1 MNRGYG
7 YLAVTVLIFGPF
19 EVISKFVH
27 GIDAV
32 QLNFLR
38 FLIGGVALLPFAVA
52 DLRKRR
58 KQILPRDIV
67 RLAALGVI
75 YIPVSMVLLQVA
87 IQNTSA
93 SLSTFVFSANP
104 IFITGFA
111 AWILHE
117 RPNAFIFAAIALQLV
132 GLLCIADPFTGPA
145 DIYFLCLCASAAL
158 FAFYNVLMRQATQRL
173 GNLVAFTL
181 VVMLGTGAL
190 GAALMAA
197 GKPWFRGITA
207 DNAWPLLY
215 LGVFGSGIAFVCY
228 YKGME
233 LTSTN
238 VGSIVFF
245 LKPILGT
252 IYAVC
257 ILSERLSPGFI
268 TGAALILAGSA
279 VMIYG
284 KERHRTVGFYCRD
297 K

>member
-1 MNRGYG
+1 MNRGYL
-7 YLAVTVLIFGPF
+7 YLAITILIFGPF

-27 GIDAV
+27 GIDAI

-38 FLIGGVALLPFAVA
+38 FLIGGLALLPFAVNEI
-52 DLRKRR
+52 RKRKR
-58 KQILPRDIV
+58 KIQLGDIAHLV
-67 RLAALGVI
+67 GLGVL
-75 YIPVSMVLLQVA
+75 YIPISMVFLQVA

-104 IFITGFA
+104 IFIAVFA

-117 RPNAFIFAAIALQLV
+117 RPNAFIVAAIALEVV
-132 GLLCIADPFTGPA
+132 GLLFIANPFNERF
-145 DIYFLCLCASAAL
+145 DFYFFHLCLAAIV
-158 FAFYNVLMRQATQRL
+158 FAFYNVLMRKTTSRL

-181 VVMLGTGAL
+181 VVVFGTTAL
-190 GAALMAA
+190 GLFLLAT
-197 GKPWFRGITA
+197 GIPWFQGINMS
-207 DNAWPLLY
+207 NALPLLY
-215 LGVFGSGIAFVCY
+215 LGVFGSGITFVCY

-252 IYAVC
+252 IYAVI
-257 ILSERLSPGFI
+257 ILDERLSPGFI
-268 TGAALILAGSA
+268 IGALFILAGST

-284 KERHRTVGFYCRD
+284 KERHRSAVS

>member
-1 MNRGYG
+1 M
-7 YLAVTVLIFGPF
+7 AVTVLIFGPF

-38 FLIGGVALLPFAVA
+38 FLIGGAALLPFAVVA
-52 DLRKRR
+52 VRR
-58 KQILPRDIV
+58 SGRRILLGDIA
-67 RLAALGVI
+67 RLAGLGVI

-104 IFITGFA
+104 IFIAVFA

-117 RPNAFIFAAIALQLV
+117 RPNAFTIAAIVLEVV
-132 GLLCIADPFTGPA
+132 GLVSIADPFTGPV
-145 DIYFLCLCASAAL
+145 DIYFLYLCAAAVL
-158 FAFYNVLMRQATQRL
+158 FAFYNVLMRQATLRM

-181 VVMLGTGAL
+181 VVVLGTGAL
-190 GAALMAA
+190 GASLLAA
-197 GKPWFRGITA
+197 GKPWFQGVTLG
-207 DNAWPLLY
+207 NSWPLLY
-215 LGVFGSGIAFVCY
+215 LGIFGSGIAFVCY
-228 YKGME
+228 YRGME

-245 LKPILGT
+245 LKPILGS
-252 IYAVC
+252 IYAVI
-257 ILSERLSPGFI
+257 ILSERPSPGFI
-268 TGAALILAGSA
+268 AGALLILVGSA

-284 KERHRTVGFYCRD
+284 KERHRSGA
-297 K
+297 

>member
-1 MNRGYG
+1 MNRGYL
-7 YLAVTVLIFGPF
+7 YLLTTVLIFGPF

-27 GIDAV
+27 GIDAI

-38 FLIGGVALLPFAVA
+38 FLIGGMALLPFAVNEIRKKRKLIRRQ
-52 DLRKRR
+52 DLA
-58 KQILPRDIV
+58 Q
-67 RLAALGVI
+67 LAGLGVL

-104 IFITGFA
+104 IFIAVFA

-117 RPNAFIFAAIALQLV
+117 RPNPFILGAIALEVVGLLFIANPFNERFDFYFLHLCFAAI
-132 GLLCIADPFTGPA
+132 I
-145 DIYFLCLCASAAL
+145 
-158 FAFYNVLMRQATQRL
+158 FAFYNVLMRKATGRL

-181 VVMLGTGAL
+181 VVIFGTAAL
-190 GAALMAA
+190 GLFLLAA
-197 GKPWFRGITA
+197 GIPWFQGISMS
-207 DNAWPLLY
+207 NAMPLLY
-215 LGVFGSGIAFVCY
+215 LGVFGSGITFVCY

-252 IYAVC
+252 IYAVI
-257 ILSERLSPGFI
+257 ILNERLSAGFI
-268 TGAALILAGSA
+268 IGASLILAGSTI
-279 VMIYG
+279 MIYG
-284 KERHRTVGFYCRD
+284 KERHQPVVS

>member
-1 MNRGYG
+1 MNRGYL
-7 YLAVTVLIFGPF
+7 YLAITILIFGPF

-27 GIDAV
+27 GIDAI

-38 FLIGGVALLPFAVA
+38 FLIGGMALLPFAGIEI
-52 DLRKRR
+52 RKRKR
-58 KQILPRDIV
+58 KIKIGD
-67 RLAALGVI
+67 LAHMVALSVL
-75 YIPVSMVLLQVA
+75 YIPVSMVFLQVA

-104 IFITGFA
+104 IFIAVFA

-117 RPNAFIFAAIALQLV
+117 RPNAFIVAAIALEVV
-132 GLLCIADPFTGPA
+132 GLLFIANPFNERF
-145 DIYFLCLCASAAL
+145 DFYFFHLCLAAIV
-158 FAFYNVLMRQATQRL
+158 FAFYNVLMRKATSRL

-181 VVMLGTGAL
+181 VVIFGTTAL
-190 GAALMAA
+190 GLFLLAA
-197 GKPWFRGITA
+197 GIPWFHGVSMS
-207 DNAWPLLY
+207 NALPLLY
-215 LGVFGSGIAFVCY
+215 LGIFGSGIAFVCY

-252 IYAVC
+252 IYAV
-257 ILSERLSPGFI
+257 ITLNEKLSPGFI
-268 TGAALILAGSA
+268 IGALLILAGST

-284 KERHRTVGFYCRD
+284 NERNRSAVS

>member
-1 MNRGYG
+1 LNRGYL
-7 YLAVTVLIFGPF
+7 YLAITILIFGPF

-27 GIDAV
+27 GIDAI

-38 FLIGGVALLPFAVA
+38 FLIGGMALLPFAVNEI
-52 DLRKRR
+52 RKGNR
-58 KQILPRDIV
+58 KIKIGDIV
-67 RLAALGVI
+67 HLVGLSVL
-75 YIPVSMVLLQVA
+75 YIPVSMVFLQVA

-104 IFITGFA
+104 IFIAVFA

-117 RPNAFIFAAIALQLV
+117 RPTTFIVAAIALELV
-132 GLLCIADPFTGPA
+132 GLLFIANPSNARFDF
-145 DIYFLCLCASAAL
+145 YFFHLCFAAVV
-158 FAFYNVLMRQATQRL
+158 FAFYNVLMRKATGRL

-181 VVMLGTGAL
+181 VVIFGTAVL
-190 GAALMAA
+190 GAGMLVA
-197 GKPWFRGITA
+197 GIPWFQGLSMR
-207 DNAWPLLY
+207 NALPLLY
-215 LGVFGSGIAFVCY
+215 LGVFGSGITFVCY

-252 IYAVC
+252 IYAVI
-257 ILSERLSPGFI
+257 ILNERLSLEFI
-268 TGAALILAGSA
+268 IGAMLILAGST

-284 KERHRTVGFYCRD
+284 KERHRSAVL